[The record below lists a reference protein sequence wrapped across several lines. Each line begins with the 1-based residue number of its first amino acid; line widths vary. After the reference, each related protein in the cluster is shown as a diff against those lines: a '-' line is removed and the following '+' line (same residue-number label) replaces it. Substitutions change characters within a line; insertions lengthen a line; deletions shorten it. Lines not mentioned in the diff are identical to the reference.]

1 MKCDFSVASSS
12 FGDSE
17 ARQIEGQTGHKGKI
31 RRHDYVSVSNCA
43 MVKISCKGRRDRR
56 EENDPNVYGAEGKIS
71 WLKTP
76 LTKPPKSSL
85 STKRKQQK
93 TFGRTRRTTLC
104 PYKNTANIKNKQQL
118 LSQLGNERNKYQF
131 LYDLRRFHLMAQL
144 LRGVRFS
151 RVEDSTQR
159 RVTRK

>member
-1 MKCDFSVASSS
+1 MKCDFSVASS

-31 RRHDYVSVSNCA
+31 RWHDYVSVSNCA

-93 TFGRTRRTTLC
+93 TSGRTRRTTLR

-118 LSQLGNERNKYQF
+118 LSKLGNERNKY
-131 LYDLRRFHLMAQL
+131 
-144 LRGVRFS
+144 
-151 RVEDSTQR
+151 
-159 RVTRK
+159 